1 MVSFFLEKIF
11 NLLLHRK
18 WSLGK
23 ETFDPCR
30 IRRILVVRNDN
41 IGDVLCTT
49 SAIRSLRRAF
59 PGAYLA
65 ALVVRYS
72 QDAITG
78 NPDLDQVFVYEKAKH
93 RPDRSRLLS
102 LYKQYQVLKNLKNKR
117 FDLCIGMRSA
127 FSWSEA
133 WLVYFTGAPFRVG
146 YSPMKKIDRY
156 YHFFYNITVSPE
168 FSEGHEVNKVLR
180 LIKEIGVACWDERL
194 IVQIPE
200 KEKEKVTTFVQEN
213 EIDSDRII
221 GFHLSCRRASSRW
234 PTHKWADLAKL
245 LVSDKYYV
253 ILTWGPGDKDLAEEV
268 LCRVGEGVFLFSTP
282 TLKQLGALQARCR
295 VFLCPDGG
303 TMHFST
309 AVGTPT
315 LSLFGEENPQKWG
328 PWGPVHVVL
337 QRGGQ
342 ADLISVDEV
351 HQAVHQILQKRDEEG
366 A

>member
-1 MVSFFLEKIF
+1 MVSYFLDRIF
-11 NLLLHRK
+11 NLLLHCK

-23 ETFDPCR
+23 EAYAPSR

-41 IGDVLCTT
+41 IGDVLCSTP
-49 SAIRSLRRAF
+49 AIRSLRRAF
-59 PGAYLA
+59 PGAYMA

-93 RPDRSRLLS
+93 RPDRSLLFS
-102 LYKQYQVLKNLKNKR
+102 LFKQYQVLRNLKKKK
-117 FDLCIGMRSA
+117 FDLAIGMRSA

-146 YSPMKKIDRY
+146 YSPVKRIDRY
-156 YHFFYNITVSPE
+156 YHFFYNIAVSPE
-168 FSEGHEVNKVLR
+168 FSKGHEVNKVLR

-200 KEKEKVTTFVQEN
+200 KEKEEVTTFFQKN
-213 EIDSDRII
+213 EIDSERAI

-234 PTHKWADLAKL
+234 PAQKWADLAGL
-245 LVSDKYYV
+245 LVRDRDYV
-253 ILTWGPGDKDLAEEV
+253 ILTWGAGDEDLAEEV
-268 LCRVGEGVFLFSTP
+268 LSRVGEGVFLFSTP
-282 TLKQLGALQARCR
+282 TLKQLGALQERCG

-315 LSLFGEENPQKWG
+315 IALFGEENPSGWG
-328 PWGPVHVVL
+328 PWGKGHVVFKK
-337 QRGGQ
+337 GNH
-342 ADLISVDEV
+342 AELIPVDEV
-351 HQAVHQILQKRDEEG
+351 YRAIQQIIRKNKKER